1 MKAVTT
7 LVCALPF
14 LFLVGCTNMTP
25 SEQSVLSGSA
35 LGAVG
40 GAALGALSGNA
51 GEGAL
56 IGAGI
61 GAMGGAM
68 QDANNRQ
75 SQYGPRVVRAE
86 SEYFEEEEV
95 CYDDYCE
102 IRRYYY

>member
-7 LVCALPF
+7 LLCALP
-14 LFLVGCTNMTP
+14 LSFLVGCTNMTP
-25 SEQSVLSGSA
+25 EEQAVLSGST

-40 GAALGALSGNA
+40 GAALGSLSGHA

-68 QDANNRQ
+68 QSTNQ
-75 SQYGPRVVRAE
+75 QPRTVVRNRPARE
-86 SEYFEEEEV
+86 VYEEEV
-95 CYDDYCE
+95 CYDDVCE
-102 IRRYYY
+102 ITEYYYD